1 MKTYSIGRGDENDVV
16 IRDHSVSRN
25 HAELRVDSKGQ
36 FQLIDLNSTNGTFV
50 RDGEEW
56 VQIYQAYVAE
66 DERIMFGSTATTVTA
81 LLAKKTIEPDGTL
94 TDAAADEE
102 ASGTPAKA
110 EATGEE
116 ALQGPAG
123 RADNMSLG
131 ENADSAAGAFHDTLE
146 HVKSLNKGSRLSR
159 EFPDEWTGKR
169 WYGALM
175 RQFVEPHLQAIKS
188 MTFAIGFGG
197 PVLMIAG
204 WALPPVLMV
213 SVALT
218 LFISALLL
226 SIWIP
231 GVIVKPV
238 VRKMSW
244 VLTFTLLLLLA
255 ILWSPTVFVS

>member
-1 MKTYSIGRGDENDVV
+1 MKNYSIGHGEENDVV
-16 IRDHSVSRN
+16 IHDRLVSRN
-25 HAELRVDSKGQ
+25 HAELSVDGEGK
-36 FQLIDLNSTNGTFV
+36 FRLIDLNSTNGTFI

-56 VQIYQAYVAE
+56 VQIYEAYIAE
-66 DERIMFGSTATTVTA
+66 DEQIMFGSTATTVTA
-81 LLAKKTIEPDGTL
+81 LLAKRTIEPDGTL
-94 TDAAADEE
+94 TDAAADEK

-116 ALQGPAG
+116 ALQGPAR

-131 ENADSAAGAFHDTLE
+131 ENADSAAGAFHGILE
-146 HVKSLNKGSRLSR
+146 RVKSLNKGGRLSR
-159 EFPDEWTGKR
+159 DFPDEWTGER

-188 MTFAIGFGG
+188 LIFAIGFGG

-213 SVALT
+213 SMALT

-244 VLTFTLLLLLA
+244 FLTFTLLLLLA